1 MRNSA
6 GNYGSILETG
16 NFRTVGKHRALFQ
29 FWRENLDVEN
39 SEKDTV
45 NKWIKTMTD
54 EVLDKSFEDQKVLT
68 QDWLL
73 VRLLN
78 FAQRAHYRNQKNI
91 SWILAVFEYGKY
103 VIVPF

>member
-1 MRNSA
+1 
-6 GNYGSILETG
+6 
-16 NFRTVGKHRALFQ
+16 
-29 FWRENLDVEN
+29 
-39 SEKDTV
+39 
-45 NKWIKTMTD
+45 MTD

-73 VRLLN
+73 VGLFN
-78 FAQRAHYRNQKNI
+78 FAQRAHYCNQKNI